1 MYKIKPIVAA
11 TSLAMATSLSPVIA
25 QENTKDKTVTNSKIE
40 VIAVMATKRSQSIQE
55 VPISVMAFD
64 GDEIVKSGIE
74 EVEDLGT
81 FTPNLSVSKSSM
93 QVSHTIGIR
102 GVGTSSNAAL
112 EPSVATYIDGIYI
125 PRPGALL
132 GTLSDIEMVEVLRG
146 PQGTLFGRNAS
157 MGAIS
162 IRTKSP
168 ELDSQFINLSLGAG
182 NYGAIDTSIT
192 ANTGLT
198 DELAAR
204 VNLNYSSDDGFGENL
219 YDGNQ
224 NVGEKD
230 SKLARISFLYEPT
243 ADFNALLRVDYQQ
256 MNGSGLPVEVDPRSA
271 SPERL
276 GVLSYLNVLPD
287 LSGLDHSIN
296 QIHNDIMTSD
306 QSGALLELN
315 WDNVFGDY
323 SIKSTTSYRD
333 WDNQTLEDGVL
344 RLPLDLLSRRS
355 DYTSSA
361 VSQEF
366 QLISPVDEFY
376 DFVAGV
382 YFYQEDYTIDQTF
395 NLGPAFCPVAVSAA
409 LSGAPAAVIQ
419 GTVSACSSMPQV
431 NATPADFDQTTKS
444 LAAYYQG
451 TWHVNSQ
458 FDITA
463 GIRYTSDDK
472 EATMVVS
479 PNNLV
484 AGSFVAG
491 AEDHQLDFSDSQVT
505 WLLNSKYQINDDLM
519 VFGTLSTGF
528 KSGGFN
534 SVMATNG
541 LTADQRT
548 IDSEEV
554 NNYELGVKST
564 LLDGMMTANATL
576 FRTDI
581 DNYQDRSFKGLSFIT
596 SNVGEL
602 RQQGLELETNIYLSD
617 ELTMRASYAYLD
629 SAFLDYQDATNLPG
643 ILGTQDLTGTPNN
656 RSPKNQVS
664 VFAEYADTLS
674 NTNLGW
680 YARIESNWIDDSN
693 IGSTTNNNPQDI
705 QEAYALT
712 NMRLGLTD
720 ENEKWNVQLYI
731 ENVADKAYC
740 LNTFNQPFG
749 AQFGTVS
756 NGGTL
761 VRCVM
766 GTPRTFGLR
775 ASYHFE

>member
-11 TSLAMATSLSPVIA
+11 TSLAMVTSLSPVIA

-256 MNGSGLPVEVDPRSA
+256 MNGSGLPVEVDPRSV

-276 GVLSYLNVLPD
+276 GVLSYL
-287 LSGLDHSIN
+287 
-296 QIHNDIMTSD
+296 T
-306 QSGALLELN
+306 
-315 WDNVFGDY
+315 
-323 SIKSTTSYRD
+323 
-333 WDNQTLEDGVL
+333 
-344 RLPLDLLSRRS
+344 
-355 DYTSSA
+355 
-361 VSQEF
+361 
-366 QLISPVDEFY
+366 
-376 DFVAGV
+376 
-382 YFYQEDYTIDQTF
+382 
-395 NLGPAFCPVAVSAA
+395 
-409 LSGAPAAVIQ
+409 
-419 GTVSACSSMPQV
+419 
-431 NATPADFDQTTKS
+431 
-444 LAAYYQG
+444 
-451 TWHVNSQ
+451 
-458 FDITA
+458 
-463 GIRYTSDDK
+463 
-472 EATMVVS
+472 
-479 PNNLV
+479 
-484 AGSFVAG
+484 
-491 AEDHQLDFSDSQVT
+491 
-505 WLLNSKYQINDDLM
+505 
-519 VFGTLSTGF
+519 
-528 KSGGFN
+528 
-534 SVMATNG
+534 
-541 LTADQRT
+541 
-548 IDSEEV
+548 
-554 NNYELGVKST
+554 
-564 LLDGMMTANATL
+564 
-576 FRTDI
+576 
-581 DNYQDRSFKGLSFIT
+581 
-596 SNVGEL
+596 
-602 RQQGLELETNIYLSD
+602 
-617 ELTMRASYAYLD
+617 
-629 SAFLDYQDATNLPG
+629 
-643 ILGTQDLTGTPNN
+643 
-656 RSPKNQVS
+656 
-664 VFAEYADTLS
+664 
-674 NTNLGW
+674 
-680 YARIESNWIDDSN
+680 
-693 IGSTTNNNPQDI
+693 
-705 QEAYALT
+705 
-712 NMRLGLTD
+712 
-720 ENEKWNVQLYI
+720 
-731 ENVADKAYC
+731 
-740 LNTFNQPFG
+740 
-749 AQFGTVS
+749 
-756 NGGTL
+756 
-761 VRCVM
+761 
-766 GTPRTFGLR
+766 
-775 ASYHFE
+775 